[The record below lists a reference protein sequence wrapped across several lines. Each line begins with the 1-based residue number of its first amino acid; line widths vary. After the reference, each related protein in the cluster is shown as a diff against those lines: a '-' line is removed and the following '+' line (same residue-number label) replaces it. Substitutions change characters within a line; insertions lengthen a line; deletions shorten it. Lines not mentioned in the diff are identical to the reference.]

1 MTCARALRLIWLSI
15 TSLVL
20 LWPALSG
27 ADPLPLSR
35 PHAHLDKSSKCTTCH
50 VQFKGVPNTKCL
62 DCHRDID
69 KRMQRGQGYHG
80 RVARGIPCNGCHR
93 EHLGRNHEISPL
105 DKRKFDHNQTGYSL
119 TGGHVGVGCRE
130 CHTAKRPGSN
140 RDSFLGAPRECQGCH
155 GEYHGKAV
163 GKVDLKDCQQCHNT
177 FDWNKLNTNV
187 KFNHERETRF
197 PRTGKH
203 KKVDCDKCH
212 LDKKRFGP
220 IEISG
225 CVTCHK
231 NPHPP
236 GVFGRRICEEC
247 HVTSGFKQTNIF
259 EHTTTGWP
267 LRGRHKKNECLDC
280 HSWEQWKPRTSDCAG
295 CHKDNHNG
303 QFKGT
308 PCGRCHQES
317 GWSRLKFNHNTM
329 SDFPLKGKH
338 RSVSCQKCHTGGRY
352 KPLAS
357 ECMDCHKDESPH
369 GDTFKDTPCK
379 NCHSPVSW
387 QKTRFDHSITGFAL
401 EGRHYEQPCYRCH
414 PNGTETEVDTVQDC
428 AYCHTDLH
436 SGQFEGAGC
445 DRCHSGFDR
454 WKIPNFDH
462 TVSQFQLTGRHTAVD
477 CGACHKQGHYRP
489 IDTAC
494 GNCHKNFHEGQFN
507 KACDTCHTPETWAQ
521 VANFD
526 HDQQTEYRL
535 YGKHRTVDCGKC
547 HINNDYKGLPQ
558 TCEGCHL
565 DVHSGTKGSDCAL
578 CHTTADWG
586 TNSAQNHNFGAF
598 SLKGLHDRLPCEE
611 CHGPDRSK
619 VLAGTGPECI
629 NCHRD
634 PHFGSLG
641 PQCYNCHTQSAFLP
655 STFLHNQTGFRLSG
669 AHRFVQCRNC
679 HPNRVFGGLPSD
691 CGFCHLDTYQGTQAS
706 PTCNHVGQCSPDN
719 CHECHT
725 TRSFVPARPGV
736 TCGTCES
743 SR

>member
-1 MTCARALRLIWLSI
+1 
-15 TSLVL
+15 
-20 LWPALSG
+20 
-27 ADPLPLSR
+27 
-35 PHAHLDKSSKCTTCH
+35 
-50 VQFKGVPNTKCL
+50 
-62 DCHRDID
+62 
-69 KRMQRGQGYHG
+69 
-80 RVARGIPCNGCHR
+80 
-93 EHLGRNHEISPL
+93 
-105 DKRKFDHNQTGYSL
+105 
-119 TGGHVGVGCRE
+119 
-130 CHTAKRPGSN
+130 
-140 RDSFLGAPRECQGCH
+140 
-155 GEYHGKAV
+155 
-163 GKVDLKDCQQCHNT
+163 
-177 FDWNKLNTNV
+177 
-187 KFNHERETRF
+187 
-197 PRTGKH
+197 
-203 KKVDCDKCH
+203 
-212 LDKKRFGP
+212 
-220 IEISG
+220 
-225 CVTCHK
+225 
-231 NPHPP
+231 
-236 GVFGRRICEEC
+236 
-247 HVTSGFKQTNIF
+247 
-259 EHTTTGWP
+259 
-267 LRGRHKKNECLDC
+267 
-280 HSWEQWKPRTSDCAG
+280 
-295 CHKDNHNG
+295 
-303 QFKGT
+303 
-308 PCGRCHQES
+308 
-317 GWSRLKFNHNTM
+317 
-329 SDFPLKGKH
+329 
-338 RSVSCQKCHTGGRY
+338 
-352 KPLAS
+352 
-357 ECMDCHKDESPH
+357 MDCHKDESPH